1 MTSPLEGRVMATTT
15 DGVLMSD
22 DQRAAPTTS
31 VDSDD
36 LPTRQLLPEERA
48 TGDYDAAAASDV
60 LLQESE
66 ERVNDENAGI
76 GQGSGEQEHRRSED
90 TV

>member
-1 MTSPLEGRVMATTT
+1 
-15 DGVLMSD
+15 MSD
-22 DQRAAPTTS
+22 DQQSAPTTG
-31 VDSDD
+31 DGSDD
-36 LPTRQLLPEERA
+36 LPTRDLLPEELA

-76 GQGSGEQEHRRSED
+76 GRGSGEQEHRRSED